1 MTRFVVDSSVTLAW
15 CLKDE
20 RNAYARKV
28 EDAVIEGVAI
38 APALWPFE
46 VANALAMAERRSQIS
61 PSEREQILEMLA
73 AMGVLVEAPP
83 PVVPRDLVSLSQR
96 WGLTAYDAA
105 YLQLAIAQNVPL
117 ATIDAALAKAARA
130 NRVEVLFD

>member
-1 MTRFVVDSSVTLAW
+1 MRFVIDSSVTIAW

-28 EDAVIEGVAI
+28 ETAAIDGAAI

-46 VANALAMAERRSQIS
+46 VANALAMAERRARIS
-61 PSEREQILEMLA
+61 PVEREQVLEMLA
-73 AMGVLVEAPP
+73 AMGVSVEAPP
-83 PVVPRDLVSLSQR
+83 STVPRELVSLTQR

-105 YLQLAIAQNVPL
+105 YLQLAIAQDVPL
-117 ATIDAALAKAARA
+117 ATIDAELAKAAKA
-130 NRVEVLFD
+130 NRVEVLFG